1 MFDNFFSMDIPG
13 EVISSLVVILIILI
27 LSIIIAIQAH
37 FQDPLKKPKGL
48 LLLAEIGVKFFD
60 NFAGELVG
68 GALPNFG
75 GFVMGVAVYLFLAF
89 IFGLTGL
96 PSPVTYMAVPLSLGL
111 TTFLLIHFTSARFT
125 KWRYFKRYVDPFPVF
140 LPINLISMWA
150 PLLSLTLRLFGNAV
164 AGWVLL
170 TIVESALRDAS
181 AHIFSFMPV
190 VESGIA
196 AGNWNEIFLSP
207 IPTAIL
213 HAYFDL
219 FSGLIQTVV
228 FIFLTTI
235 FVGQEIP
242 EELIVNPL
250 TTERRN

>member
-1 MFDNFFSMDIPG
+1 MFDNFFSLDIPG
-13 EVISSLVVILIILI
+13 EVISSLIVILIILI

-60 NFAGELVG
+60 GFAGELVG

-111 TTFLLIHFTSARFT
+111 TTFLLIHFTSMRFT

-181 AHIFSFMPV
+181 ASIFSFMPV
-190 VESGIA
+190 VESGVA
-196 AGNWNEIFLSP
+196 MGNWNEIFLSP

-242 EELIVNPL
+242 EELIINPL
-250 TTERRN
+250 TNERRN

>member
-13 EVISSLVVILIILI
+13 EVISSLIVILIILI

-196 AGNWNEIFLSP
+196 AGNWNEIFFSP

>member
-1 MFDNFFSMDIPG
+1 MFDNFFSLDIPG
-13 EVISSLVVILIILI
+13 EVISSLIVILIILI

-60 NFAGELVG
+60 NFASELVG

-181 AHIFSFMPV
+181 AAIFNFMPV
-190 VESGIA
+190 VESGVA
-196 AGNWNEIFLSP
+196 SGNWNEIFLSP

-242 EELIVNPL
+242 EELIINPL
-250 TTERRN
+250 TNERRN

>member
-13 EVISSLVVILIILI
+13 EVISSLIVILIILI

-60 NFAGELVG
+60 DFAGELVG

-111 TTFLLIHFTSARFT
+111 TTFLLIHFTSMRFT